1 MRFVSHLRC
10 SSQRCRCVGW
20 VADDASFPPSSAPE
34 RLTQSFRYRGP
45 LRTPSD
51 IIDRARERE
60 EMLDLVQGGHALR
73 MIGPRRYGK
82 TTLLTQLLR
91 DAEKAGMAT
100 ALVDLEDVL
109 SIGELVVRIER
120 AYANSL
126 KGGVHDAA
134 RPPALEAHS
143 RRWPGRRADLSAGTE
158 RRARRGAHTCAR
170 SSRRSSLTRSAL

>member
-1 MRFVSHLRC
+1 MARR
-10 SSQRCRCVGW
+10 SST
-20 VADDASFPPSSAPE
+20 APTST
-34 RLTQSFRYRGP
+34 RLTNPFRYRGP
-45 LRTPSD
+45 LKTPSD

-126 KGGVHDAA
+126 KGGIRSHVE
-134 RPPALEAHS
+134 ALF
-143 RRWPGRRADLSAGTE
+143 RVWNVGL
-158 RRARRGAHTCAR
+158 
-170 SSRRSSLTRSAL
+170 